1 MPEQAI
7 LEEEVEETQEI
18 EFPREKIQA
27 NAALKVSSVDEDS
40 RTVVAV
46 ISSASVDR
54 DKEVLLPKGA
64 NFDNYLKNPV
74 VLWGHQSSDP
84 PIGKAL
90 WVKRGQKQIT
100 AKVKFATTER
110 AEEIWELFKGGYLN
124 AFSVGFIPIKGH
136 QPTPDEIRKMPEWA
150 EARFVYDEW
159 ELLEFSPVTVPA
171 NPDALRL
178 ALESGKVKICKE
190 VKKDMAIK
198 DEKETDIDAVKQ
210 VLILR
215 PKKIALK
222 KPSIKL
228 KEITEKPS
236 KEDKKAAI
244 LNELREA
251 EFKRLGVVYRSN

>member
-1 MPEQAI
+1 MSEQAI
-7 LEEEVEETQEI
+7 LEEEIEETQEI
-18 EFPREKIQA
+18 EFPREKLQA

-110 AEEIWELFKGGYLN
+110 GEEIWELFKGGYLN
-124 AFSVGFIPIKGH
+124 AFSVGFIPLKGH

-190 VKKDMAIK
+190 VKKEMAIE
-198 DEKETDIDAVKQ
+198 DVKEPAEEVLSVSIPVDMFKVNADPVLSIETVADNVEIYTDPDAGKRNLGEQ
-210 VLILR
+210 I
-215 PKKIALK
+215 K
-222 KPSIKL
+222 KL
-228 KEITEKPS
+228 KGI
-236 KEDKKAAI
+236 
-244 LNELREA
+244 
-251 EFKRLGVVYRSN
+251 VY